1 MSSHSIQPNASLSRL
16 TGLGVLLA
24 LLFFVAGGNAY
35 TPPAKSALTVES
47 PEAQDS
53 APNDLDA
60 RYRDL
65 ALGTW
70 QDEYKGKRTMHLLAD
85 GTGTM
90 VVELS
95 GLSATLFASR
105 LEFDMVWSIQDG
117 RMKKRTVSGRPE
129 GKVKA
134 ILAMM
139 GDRVDEPILE
149 LSGQRLL
156 LLDADGKTRYDWRRV
171 EEE

>member
-1 MSSHSIQPNASLSRL
+1 MSSHSIQLNASLSRL

-35 TPPAKSALTVES
+35 TPPAESAS
-47 PEAQDS
+47 MMKPPEARDAAPDDRDS
-53 APNDLDA
+53 
-60 RYRDL
+60 RYRAL

-70 QDEYKGKRTMHLLAD
+70 QDEYKGKRTMRLLAD
-85 GTGTM
+85 GTGSM

-117 RMKKRTVSGRPE
+117 RMQKRTVGGRPE

-139 GDRVDEPILE
+139 GDRVNEPILE
-149 LSGQRLL
+149 LSDQRLL
-156 LLDADGKTRYDWRRV
+156 LLDADGTTRYDWRRV